1 MDKFEIGDRV
11 YKTKGY
17 KFDGIILSV
26 FKNTRGQT
34 RLAVELEH
42 NGMIHIFTEDQL
54 ELRSELQNLR
64 N

>member
-17 KFDGIILSV
+17 EFDGIILSV

-34 RLAVELEH
+34 RLAVELEY